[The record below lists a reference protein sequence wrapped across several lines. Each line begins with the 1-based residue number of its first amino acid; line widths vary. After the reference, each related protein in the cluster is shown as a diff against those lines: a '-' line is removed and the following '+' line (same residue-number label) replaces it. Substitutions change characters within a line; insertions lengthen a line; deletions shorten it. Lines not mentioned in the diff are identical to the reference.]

1 MTLNNGFSASQDSK
15 ISKEDRSLIDEF
27 IRTKG
32 VNKLKY
38 SGIDNAETSM
48 ASRERL
54 AQARSDFRET
64 QRNKKR

>member
-1 MTLNNGFSASQDSK
+1 MTLNNGFSANQDPK
-15 ISKEDRSLIDEF
+15 ISREDRNLIDEF

-32 VNKLKY
+32 ANKLQY
-38 SGIDNAETSM
+38 EGTHNAEAEM